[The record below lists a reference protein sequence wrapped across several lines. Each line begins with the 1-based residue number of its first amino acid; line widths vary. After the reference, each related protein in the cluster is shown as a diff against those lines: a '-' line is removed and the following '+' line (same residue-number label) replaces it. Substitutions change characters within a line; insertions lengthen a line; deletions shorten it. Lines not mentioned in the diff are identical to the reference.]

1 MFASKS
7 ERKVH
12 YSIRKF
18 SIGVA
23 SVVVAS
29 LFLGGVVHAEGVR
42 SKNNLTVTSSGQDI
56 SKKYADEVESHLQSI
71 LKDVNKNLKKVQHTQ
86 NVDFNKKLSRIKT
99 KYLYGLKEKS
109 EAELTLKTKE
119 TKEELTA
126 AFEQFKKDTLK
137 SGKKVAEAEK
147 KAKAQKEE
155 DRRNYPTNTYK
166 TIELEIAEAEVGVA
180 KAELE
185 LEFAQAQV
193 QIPQDTEKINAA
205 KSKVEAAKSNVK
217 KLEKIKSDI
226 EKTYLYKLDNSTKE
240 TPKSRVRRN
249 SPQVGDSRELKET
262 IDKAKETLSTYMV
275 TRLTK
280 LDPSVF
286 WFADLLMDAKKVVE
300 EHKTKLEDASDK
312 KSVEDLRKE
321 AEGKIESLIVTHQNR
336 EKENQPAP
344 QPGGQAGGSMVVPP
358 VTQTPPSTSQSPGQ
372 KATEAEKKKL
382 QDLIRQFQE
391 ALNKLDD
398 ETKTVPDGAKLTGEA
413 GKAYNETR
421 TYAKEV
427 VDKSKKLLSQ
437 TAVTMDELAMQ
448 LTKLNDAMSKL
459 KEAKAKLVPEVKPQP
474 ENPEPKPQPEGEKPS
489 VPDINQEKEKAKLAI
504 ATYMSKILD
513 DIKKHHLKK
522 EKHHQIVAL
531 IKDLDK
537 LKKQALSE
545 IDNVNTKVEIE
556 NTVHKVFADMDTVVT
571 KFQKGLIQNT
581 PQVPE
586 APKSPEVPK
595 VSDTPKAPDTPQVP
609 EAPKSPEVPKVPEA
623 PKAPDTPQVPEAPKS
638 PEVPKVP
645 DTPKAPDT
653 PQVPEAPKSPEV
665 PKVPDT
671 PKAPDTPQVPEAPK
685 APDTPQIPEAPAPET
700 PKTGWKQENGMWYFY
715 NTDGSMATGWLEYN
729 GSWYYLNANGAMA
742 TGWLEYNGS
751 WYYLNTN
758 GAMETGWLEY
768 NGSWYYLN
776 TNGAMETGW
785 LEYNGSWYYLN
796 ANGSMATGWL
806 KDGDTWYYLEASGAM
821 KESQWF
827 KVSDK
832 WYYVNGSGALA
843 VNTTVGGYRVNA
855 NGKWVN

>member
-300 EHKTKLEDASDK
+300 EYKTKLEDASDK

-685 APDTPQIPEAPAPET
+685 SPEVPKVPDTPKAPDTPQVPEAPKAPDTPQIPEAPAPET
-700 PKTGWKQENGMWYFY
+700 PAPAPEAPKTGWKQENGMWYFY

-742 TGWLEYNGS
+742 
-751 WYYLNTN
+751 
-758 GAMETGWLEY
+758 
-768 NGSWYYLN
+768 
-776 TNGAMETGW
+776 
-785 LEYNGSWYYLN
+785 
-796 ANGSMATGWL
+796 
-806 KDGDTWYYLEASGAM
+806 
-821 KESQWF
+821 
-827 KVSDK
+827 
-832 WYYVNGSGALA
+832 
-843 VNTTVGGYRVNA
+843 
-855 NGKWVN
+855 

>member
-147 KAKAQKEE
+147 KAKDQKEE
-155 DRRNYPTNTYK
+155 DHRNYPTNTYK

-240 TPKSRVRRN
+240 TPKPRVRRN

-300 EHKTKLEDASDK
+300 EYKTKLEDASDK

-595 VSDTPKAPDTPQVP
+595 VP
-609 EAPKSPEVPKVPEA
+609 EA
-623 PKAPDTPQVPEAPKS
+623 
-638 PEVPKVP
+638 
-645 DTPKAPDT
+645 PKAPDT

-796 ANGSMATGWL
+796 TNGAMETGWLEYNGSWYYLNANGSMATGWL

>member
-240 TPKSRVRRN
+240 TPKPRVRRN

-300 EHKTKLEDASDK
+300 EYKTKLEDASDK

-645 DTPKAPDT
+645 
-653 PQVPEAPKSPEV
+653 
-665 PKVPDT
+665 
-671 PKAPDTPQVPEAPK
+671 
-685 APDTPQIPEAPAPET
+685 
-700 PKTGWKQENGMWYFY
+700 
-715 NTDGSMATGWLEYN
+715 
-729 GSWYYLNANGAMA
+729 
-742 TGWLEYNGS
+742 
-751 WYYLNTN
+751 
-758 GAMETGWLEY
+758 
-768 NGSWYYLN
+768 
-776 TNGAMETGW
+776 
-785 LEYNGSWYYLN
+785 
-796 ANGSMATGWL
+796 
-806 KDGDTWYYLEASGAM
+806 
-821 KESQWF
+821 
-827 KVSDK
+827 
-832 WYYVNGSGALA
+832 
-843 VNTTVGGYRVNA
+843 
-855 NGKWVN
+855 

>member
-29 LFLGGVVHAEGVR
+29 LVMGSVVHATEKEGATQVPTSSNRANESQAEQGEQPKKLDSERDKARKEVEEYVKKIVGESYAKSTKKRHTITVALVNELNNIKNEYLNKIVESTLESQLQILMMESR
-42 SKNNLTVTSSGQDI
+42 SKVDEAVSKFEKDSSSSSSSD
-56 SKKYADEVESHLQSI
+56 SSTKPEASDTAKP
-71 LKDVNKNLKKVQHTQ
+71 NKPTEPGEKVAEAKKKV
-86 NVDFNKKLSRIKT
+86 
-99 KYLYGLKEKS
+99 E
-109 EAELTLKTKE
+109 
-119 TKEELTA
+119 
-126 AFEQFKKDTLK
+126 
-137 SGKKVAEAEK
+137 EAEK
-147 KAKAQKEE
+147 KAKDQKEE
-155 DRRNYPTNTYK
+155 DRRNYPTITYK

-185 LEFAQAQV
+185 LAQVQV

-205 KSKVEAAKSNVK
+205 KAKVEAAKSNVK

-240 TPKSRVRRN
+240 TPKPRVRRN

-300 EHKTKLEDASDK
+300 EYKTKLEDASDK

-571 KFQKGLIQNT
+571 KFKKGLTQ
-581 PQVPE
+581 
-586 APKSPEVPK
+586 
-595 VSDTPKAPDTPQVP
+595 DTPKEPDNKKPS
-609 EAPKSPEVPKVPEA
+609 APK
-623 PKAPDTPQVPEAPKS
+623 PD
-638 PEVPKVP
+638 
-645 DTPKAPDT
+645 
-653 PQVPEAPKSPEV
+653 
-665 PKVPDT
+665 
-671 PKAPDTPQVPEAPK
+671 
-685 APDTPQIPEAPAPET
+685 
-700 PKTGWKQENGMWYFY
+700 
-715 NTDGSMATGWLEYN
+715 
-729 GSWYYLNANGAMA
+729 
-742 TGWLEYNGS
+742 
-751 WYYLNTN
+751 
-758 GAMETGWLEY
+758 
-768 NGSWYYLN
+768 
-776 TNGAMETGW
+776 
-785 LEYNGSWYYLN
+785 
-796 ANGSMATGWL
+796 
-806 KDGDTWYYLEASGAM
+806 
-821 KESQWF
+821 
-827 KVSDK
+827 
-832 WYYVNGSGALA
+832 
-843 VNTTVGGYRVNA
+843 
-855 NGKWVN
+855 

>member
-29 LFLGGVVHAEGVR
+29 LFLGGVVHAEEVR
-42 SKNNLTVTSSGQDI
+42 SENNPTVTSSGQDI
-56 SKKYADEVESHLQSI
+56 SKKYADEVESHLNKI
-71 LKDVNKNLKKVQHTQ
+71 LSEIRTNLDRSKHTKTVNLI
-86 NVDFNKKLSRIKT
+86 NKLQGIKRA
-99 KYLYGLKEKS
+99 YLYNLDILKEKS
-109 EAELTLKTKE
+109 KAELPSKTKE

-240 TPKSRVRRN
+240 TPKPRVRRN

-300 EHKTKLEDASDK
+300 EYKTKLEDASDK

-556 NTVHKVFADMDTVVT
+556 NTVHKIFADVDAVVT
-571 KFQKGLIQNT
+571 KFKKGLTQ
-581 PQVPE
+581 
-586 APKSPEVPK
+586 
-595 VSDTPKAPDTPQVP
+595 DTPKEPD
-609 EAPKSPEVPKVPEA
+609 
-623 PKAPDTPQVPEAPKS
+623 
-638 PEVPKVP
+638 
-645 DTPKAPDT
+645 
-653 PQVPEAPKSPEV
+653 
-665 PKVPDT
+665 
-671 PKAPDTPQVPEAPK
+671 
-685 APDTPQIPEAPAPET
+685 
-700 PKTGWKQENGMWYFY
+700 
-715 NTDGSMATGWLEYN
+715 
-729 GSWYYLNANGAMA
+729 
-742 TGWLEYNGS
+742 
-751 WYYLNTN
+751 
-758 GAMETGWLEY
+758 
-768 NGSWYYLN
+768 
-776 TNGAMETGW
+776 
-785 LEYNGSWYYLN
+785 
-796 ANGSMATGWL
+796 
-806 KDGDTWYYLEASGAM
+806 
-821 KESQWF
+821 
-827 KVSDK
+827 
-832 WYYVNGSGALA
+832 
-843 VNTTVGGYRVNA
+843 
-855 NGKWVN
+855 

>member
-29 LFLGGVVHAEGVR
+29 LFLGGVVHAEEVR
-42 SKNNLTVTSSGQDI
+42 RGNNLTVTSSG
-56 SKKYADEVESHLQSI
+56 DEVESHYQSI
-71 LKDVNKNLKKVQHTQ
+71 LEKVRKSLEKDRHTQ
-86 NVDFNKKLSRIKT
+86 NVDLIKKLQDIKRT
-99 KYLYGLKEKS
+99 YLYNLKEKP
-109 EAELTLKTKE
+109 EAELTSKTK
-119 TKEELTA
+119 KELDA
-126 AFEQFKKDTLK
+126 AFEKFKKEPELT
-137 SGKKVAEAEK
+137 KKLAEAEK
-147 KAKAQKEE
+147 KAKDQKEE
-155 DRRNYPTNTYK
+155 DHRNYPTNTYK

-185 LEFAQAQV
+185 LAQAQV

-205 KSKVEAAKSNVK
+205 KAKVEAAKSNVK

-300 EHKTKLEDASDK
+300 EYKTKLEDASDK

-609 EAPKSPEVPKVPEA
+609 EAPK
-623 PKAPDTPQVPEAPKS
+623 
-638 PEVPKVP
+638 
-645 DTPKAPDT
+645 
-653 PQVPEAPKSPEV
+653 
-665 PKVPDT
+665 
-671 PKAPDTPQVPEAPK
+671 

-700 PKTGWKQENGMWYFY
+700 PAPAPEAPKTGWKQENGMWYFY

-751 WYYLNTN
+751 
-758 GAMETGWLEY
+758 
-768 NGSWYYLN
+768 
-776 TNGAMETGW
+776 
-785 LEYNGSWYYLN
+785 
-796 ANGSMATGWL
+796 
-806 KDGDTWYYLEASGAM
+806 
-821 KESQWF
+821 
-827 KVSDK
+827 
-832 WYYVNGSGALA
+832 
-843 VNTTVGGYRVNA
+843 
-855 NGKWVN
+855 

>member
-29 LFLGGVVHAEGVR
+29 LFLGGVVHAEEVR
-42 SKNNLTVTSSGQDI
+42 RGNNLTVTSSG
-56 SKKYADEVESHLQSI
+56 DEVESHYQSI
-71 LKDVNKNLKKVQHTQ
+71 LEKVRKSLEKDRHTQ
-86 NVDFNKKLSRIKT
+86 NVDLIKKLQDIKRT
-99 KYLYGLKEKS
+99 YLYNLKEKP
-109 EAELTLKTKE
+109 EAELTSKTK
-119 TKEELTA
+119 KELDA
-126 AFEQFKKDTLK
+126 AFEKFKKEPELT
-137 SGKKVAEAEK
+137 KKLAEAEK
-147 KAKAQKEE
+147 KAKDQKEE
-155 DRRNYPTNTYK
+155 DHRNYPTNTYK

-185 LEFAQAQV
+185 LAQAQV

-205 KSKVEAAKSNVK
+205 KAKVEAAKSNVK

-300 EHKTKLEDASDK
+300 EYKTKLEDASDK

-609 EAPKSPEVPKVPEA
+609 EAPKSPEVPKV
-623 PKAPDTPQVPEAPKS
+623 S
-638 PEVPKVP
+638 

-700 PKTGWKQENGMWYFY
+700 PAPAPEAPKTGWKQENGMWYFY

-796 ANGSMATGWL
+796 A
-806 KDGDTWYYLEASGAM
+806 
-821 KESQWF
+821 
-827 KVSDK
+827 
-832 WYYVNGSGALA
+832 
-843 VNTTVGGYRVNA
+843 
-855 NGKWVN
+855 

>member
-240 TPKSRVRRN
+240 TPKPRVRRN

-300 EHKTKLEDASDK
+300 EYKTKLEDASDK

-609 EAPKSPEVPKVPEA
+609 EAPKSPEVP
-623 PKAPDTPQVPEAPKS
+623 
-638 PEVPKVP
+638 
-645 DTPKAPDT
+645 
-653 PQVPEAPKSPEV
+653 
-665 PKVPDT
+665 
-671 PKAPDTPQVPEAPK
+671 
-685 APDTPQIPEAPAPET
+685 
-700 PKTGWKQENGMWYFY
+700 
-715 NTDGSMATGWLEYN
+715 
-729 GSWYYLNANGAMA
+729 
-742 TGWLEYNGS
+742 
-751 WYYLNTN
+751 
-758 GAMETGWLEY
+758 
-768 NGSWYYLN
+768 
-776 TNGAMETGW
+776 
-785 LEYNGSWYYLN
+785 
-796 ANGSMATGWL
+796 
-806 KDGDTWYYLEASGAM
+806 
-821 KESQWF
+821 
-827 KVSDK
+827 
-832 WYYVNGSGALA
+832 
-843 VNTTVGGYRVNA
+843 
-855 NGKWVN
+855 

>member
-300 EHKTKLEDASDK
+300 EYKTKLEDASDK

-623 PKAPDTPQVPEAPKS
+623 PKAPDTPQV
-638 PEVPKVP
+638 
-645 DTPKAPDT
+645 
-653 PQVPEAPKSPEV
+653 
-665 PKVPDT
+665 
-671 PKAPDTPQVPEAPK
+671 
-685 APDTPQIPEAPAPET
+685 
-700 PKTGWKQENGMWYFY
+700 
-715 NTDGSMATGWLEYN
+715 
-729 GSWYYLNANGAMA
+729 
-742 TGWLEYNGS
+742 
-751 WYYLNTN
+751 
-758 GAMETGWLEY
+758 
-768 NGSWYYLN
+768 
-776 TNGAMETGW
+776 
-785 LEYNGSWYYLN
+785 
-796 ANGSMATGWL
+796 
-806 KDGDTWYYLEASGAM
+806 
-821 KESQWF
+821 
-827 KVSDK
+827 
-832 WYYVNGSGALA
+832 
-843 VNTTVGGYRVNA
+843 
-855 NGKWVN
+855 

>member
-18 SIGVA
+18 SVGVA
-23 SVVVAS
+23 SVAVAS
-29 LFLGGVVHAEGVR
+29 LVMGSVVHATENERTTQVP
-42 SKNNLTVTSSGQDI
+42 TSSNRGKPERRKAAEQF
-56 SKKYADEVESHLQSI
+56 DEYI
-71 LKDVNKNLKKVQHTQ
+71 NKMIQLDKRKHTQ
-86 NVDFNKKLSRIKT
+86 NLAFNIKLSRIKT
-99 KYLYGLKEKS
+99 EYLNGLKEKS
-109 EAELTLKTKE
+109 EAELPSKISE
-119 TKEELTA
+119 AELPSKIKAELDA
-126 AFEQFKKDTLK
+126 AFKQFKKDTLPTEPE
-137 SGKKVAEAEK
+137 KKVAEAEKKVEEAEK

-166 TIELEIAEAEVGVA
+166 TLELEIAEAEVGVA

-185 LEFAQAQV
+185 LAQAQV

-205 KSKVEAAKSNVK
+205 KAKVEAAKSNVK

-226 EKTYLYKLDNSTKE
+226 EKTYLYKLDNSTKETPKPRVRRNSPEIKAKGRVKNYKEANIELSKYMTDLYKLDNSTKE

-300 EHKTKLEDASDK
+300 EYKTKLEDASDK

-571 KFQKGLIQNT
+571 KFKKGLTQ
-581 PQVPE
+581 
-586 APKSPEVPK
+586 
-595 VSDTPKAPDTPQVP
+595 DTPKEPDNKKPSAPKPDMQPSPQPEGKKPSVPAQPGTEDKKPSAPKPDMQPSPQPEGKKPSVPAQPGTEDKKPSAPKPDMQPSPQPEGKKPSVP
-609 EAPKSPEVPKVPEA
+609 EINQEKE
-623 PKAPDTPQVPEAPKS
+623 KAKLAVATEKKLPS
-638 PEVPKVP
+638 
-645 DTPKAPDT
+645 
-653 PQVPEAPKSPEV
+653 
-665 PKVPDT
+665 
-671 PKAPDTPQVPEAPK
+671 
-685 APDTPQIPEAPAPET
+685 
-700 PKTGWKQENGMWYFY
+700 TGVASNLV
-715 NTDGSMATGWLEYN
+715 LEII
-729 GSWYYLNANGAMA
+729 GLLGLIGTSFI
-742 TGWLEYNGS
+742 
-751 WYYLNTN
+751 
-758 GAMETGWLEY
+758 
-768 NGSWYYLN
+768 
-776 TNGAMETGW
+776 
-785 LEYNGSWYYLN
+785 
-796 ANGSMATGWL
+796 
-806 KDGDTWYYLEASGAM
+806 AM
-821 KESQWF
+821 KRR
-827 KVSDK
+827 K
-832 WYYVNGSGALA
+832 
-843 VNTTVGGYRVNA
+843 
-855 NGKWVN
+855 

>member
-29 LFLGGVVHAEGVR
+29 LFLGGVVHAEEVR
-42 SKNNLTVTSSGQDI
+42 RGNNLTVTSSG
-56 SKKYADEVESHLQSI
+56 DEVESHYQSI
-71 LKDVNKNLKKVQHTQ
+71 LEKVRKSLEKDRHTQ
-86 NVDFNKKLSRIKT
+86 NVDLIKKLQDIKRT
-99 KYLYGLKEKS
+99 YLYSLKEKP
-109 EAELTLKTKE
+109 EAELTSKTK
-119 TKEELTA
+119 KELTA

-226 EKTYLYKLDNSTKE
+226 EKTYLSKLDNSTKE
-240 TPKSRVRRN
+240 TPKPRVRRN

-300 EHKTKLEDASDK
+300 EYKTKLEDASDK

-758 GAMETGWLEY
+758 G
-768 NGSWYYLN
+768 
-776 TNGAMETGW
+776 
-785 LEYNGSWYYLN
+785 
-796 ANGSMATGWL
+796 
-806 KDGDTWYYLEASGAM
+806 
-821 KESQWF
+821 
-827 KVSDK
+827 
-832 WYYVNGSGALA
+832 
-843 VNTTVGGYRVNA
+843 
-855 NGKWVN
+855 

>member
-29 LFLGGVVHAEGVR
+29 LFLGGVVHAEEVR
-42 SKNNLTVTSSGQDI
+42 RGNNLTVTSSG
-56 SKKYADEVESHLQSI
+56 DEVESHYQSI
-71 LKDVNKNLKKVQHTQ
+71 LEKVRKSLEKDRHTQ
-86 NVDFNKKLSRIKT
+86 NVDLIKKLQDIKRT
-99 KYLYGLKEKS
+99 YLYNLKEKP
-109 EAELTLKTKE
+109 EAELTSKTK
-119 TKEELTA
+119 KELDA
-126 AFEQFKKDTLK
+126 AFEKFKKEPELTKKLAEAE
-137 SGKKVAEAEK
+137 KKVAEAEK
-147 KAKAQKEE
+147 KAKDQKEE
-155 DRRNYPTNTYK
+155 DHRNYPTNTYK

-185 LEFAQAQV
+185 LELAQAQV

-205 KSKVEAAKSNVK
+205 KAKVEAAKSNVK

-226 EKTYLYKLDNSTKE
+226 EKTYLYKLDNSTKK
-240 TPKSRVRRN
+240 TPKPRVRRN

-300 EHKTKLEDASDK
+300 EYKTKLEDASDK

-685 APDTPQIPEAPAPET
+685 SPEVPKVPDTPKAPDTPQVPEAPKAPDTPQIPEAPAPEA

-742 TGWLEYNGS
+742 
-751 WYYLNTN
+751 
-758 GAMETGWLEY
+758 
-768 NGSWYYLN
+768 
-776 TNGAMETGW
+776 
-785 LEYNGSWYYLN
+785 
-796 ANGSMATGWL
+796 
-806 KDGDTWYYLEASGAM
+806 
-821 KESQWF
+821 
-827 KVSDK
+827 
-832 WYYVNGSGALA
+832 
-843 VNTTVGGYRVNA
+843 
-855 NGKWVN
+855 

>member
-29 LFLGGVVHAEGVR
+29 LFLGGVVHAEEVR
-42 SKNNLTVTSSGQDI
+42 RGNNLTVTSSG
-56 SKKYADEVESHLQSI
+56 DEVESHYQSI
-71 LKDVNKNLKKVQHTQ
+71 LEKVRKSLEKDRHTQ
-86 NVDFNKKLSRIKT
+86 NVDLIKKLQDIKRT
-99 KYLYGLKEKS
+99 YLYSLKEKL
-109 EAELTLKTKE
+109 EAELTSKTK
-119 TKEELTA
+119 KELTA

-226 EKTYLYKLDNSTKE
+226 EKTYLSKLDNSTKETPKPRVRRNSPEIKAKGRVKNYEEANIELSKYMTDLSKLDNSTKE

-300 EHKTKLEDASDK
+300 EYKTKLEDASDK

-685 APDTPQIPEAPAPET
+685 SPEVPKVPDTPKAPDTPQVPEAPKAPDTPQIPEAPAPET

-742 TGWLEYNGS
+742 
-751 WYYLNTN
+751 
-758 GAMETGWLEY
+758 
-768 NGSWYYLN
+768 
-776 TNGAMETGW
+776 
-785 LEYNGSWYYLN
+785 
-796 ANGSMATGWL
+796 
-806 KDGDTWYYLEASGAM
+806 
-821 KESQWF
+821 
-827 KVSDK
+827 
-832 WYYVNGSGALA
+832 
-843 VNTTVGGYRVNA
+843 
-855 NGKWVN
+855 

>member
-18 SIGVA
+18 SVGVA
-23 SVVVAS
+23 SVAVAS
-29 LFLGGVVHAEGVR
+29 LVMGSVVHATENERTTQVP
-42 SKNNLTVTSSGQDI
+42 TSSNRGKPERRKAAEQF
-56 SKKYADEVESHLQSI
+56 DEYI
-71 LKDVNKNLKKVQHTQ
+71 NKMIQLDKRKHTQ
-86 NVDFNKKLSRIKT
+86 NLAFNIKLSRIKT
-99 KYLYGLKEKS
+99 EYLNGLKEKS
-109 EAELTLKTKE
+109 EAELPSKIKA
-119 TKEELTA
+119 ELDA

-226 EKTYLYKLDNSTKE
+226 EKTYLSKLDNSTKETPKPRVRRNSPEIKAKGRVKNYEEANIELSKYMTDLYKLDNSTKE

-300 EHKTKLEDASDK
+300 EYKTKLEDASDK

-609 EAPKSPEVPKVPEA
+609 EAPK
-623 PKAPDTPQVPEAPKS
+623 
-638 PEVPKVP
+638 
-645 DTPKAPDT
+645 
-653 PQVPEAPKSPEV
+653 
-665 PKVPDT
+665 
-671 PKAPDTPQVPEAPK
+671 

-742 TGWLEYNGS
+742 
-751 WYYLNTN
+751 
-758 GAMETGWLEY
+758 
-768 NGSWYYLN
+768 
-776 TNGAMETGW
+776 
-785 LEYNGSWYYLN
+785 
-796 ANGSMATGWL
+796 
-806 KDGDTWYYLEASGAM
+806 
-821 KESQWF
+821 
-827 KVSDK
+827 
-832 WYYVNGSGALA
+832 
-843 VNTTVGGYRVNA
+843 
-855 NGKWVN
+855 

>member
-29 LFLGGVVHAEGVR
+29 LFLGGVVHAEEVR
-42 SKNNLTVTSSGQDI
+42 RGNNLTVTSSG
-56 SKKYADEVESHLQSI
+56 DEVESHYQSI
-71 LKDVNKNLKKVQHTQ
+71 LEKVRKSLEKDRHTQ
-86 NVDFNKKLSRIKT
+86 NVDLIKKLQDIKRT
-99 KYLYGLKEKS
+99 YLYSLKEKP
-109 EAELTLKTKE
+109 EAELTSKTK
-119 TKEELTA
+119 KELTA

-226 EKTYLYKLDNSTKE
+226 EKTYLSKLDNSTKETPKPRVRRNSPEIKAKGRVKNYEEANIELSKYMTDLYKLDNSTKE

-300 EHKTKLEDASDK
+300 EYKTKLEDASDK

-344 QPGGQAGGSMVVPP
+344 QPGGQAGDSMVVPP

-586 APKSPEVPK
+586 APK
-595 VSDTPKAPDTPQVP
+595 
-609 EAPKSPEVPKVPEA
+609 
-623 PKAPDTPQVPEAPKS
+623 
-638 PEVPKVP
+638 
-645 DTPKAPDT
+645 
-653 PQVPEAPKSPEV
+653 
-665 PKVPDT
+665 
-671 PKAPDTPQVPEAPK
+671 

-729 GSWYYLNANGAMA
+729 GSWYYLNANGAME

>member
-300 EHKTKLEDASDK
+300 EYKTKLEDASDK

-685 APDTPQIPEAPAPET
+685 SPEVPKVPDTPKAPDTPQVPEAPKAPDTPQIPEAPAPET
-700 PKTGWKQENGMWYFY
+700 PAPAPEAPKTGWKQENGMWYFY

-729 GSWYYLNANGAMA
+729 GSWYYLN
-742 TGWLEYNGS
+742 
-751 WYYLNTN
+751 TN
-758 GAMETGWLEY
+758 GAM
-768 NGSWYYLN
+768 
-776 TNGAMETGW
+776 
-785 LEYNGSWYYLN
+785 
-796 ANGSMATGWL
+796 
-806 KDGDTWYYLEASGAM
+806 
-821 KESQWF
+821 
-827 KVSDK
+827 
-832 WYYVNGSGALA
+832 
-843 VNTTVGGYRVNA
+843 
-855 NGKWVN
+855 

>member
-29 LFLGGVVHAEGVR
+29 LFLGGVVHAEEVR
-42 SKNNLTVTSSGQDI
+42 RGNNLTVTSSG
-56 SKKYADEVESHLQSI
+56 DEVESHYQSI
-71 LKDVNKNLKKVQHTQ
+71 LEKVRKSLEKDRHTQ
-86 NVDFNKKLSRIKT
+86 NVDLIKKLQDIKRT
-99 KYLYGLKEKS
+99 YLYSLKEKP
-109 EAELTLKTKE
+109 EAELTSKTK
-119 TKEELTA
+119 KELTA

-226 EKTYLYKLDNSTKE
+226 EKTYLSKLDNSTKETPKPRVRRNSPEIKAKGRVKNYEEANIELSKYMTDLYKLDNSTKE

-300 EHKTKLEDASDK
+300 EYKTKLEDASDK

-586 APKSPEVPK
+586 APK
-595 VSDTPKAPDTPQVP
+595 
-609 EAPKSPEVPKVPEA
+609 
-623 PKAPDTPQVPEAPKS
+623 
-638 PEVPKVP
+638 
-645 DTPKAPDT
+645 
-653 PQVPEAPKSPEV
+653 
-665 PKVPDT
+665 
-671 PKAPDTPQVPEAPK
+671 

-729 GSWYYLNANGAMA
+729 GSWYYLNTNGAME

-785 LEYNGSWYYLN
+785 LEYNNGSWYYLN

>member
-240 TPKSRVRRN
+240 TPKPRVRRN

-300 EHKTKLEDASDK
+300 EYKTKLEDASDK

-645 DTPKAPDT
+645 EAPKAPDT

-700 PKTGWKQENGMWYFY
+700 PAPAPEAPKTGWKQENGMWYFY

-742 TGWLEYNGS
+742 
-751 WYYLNTN
+751 
-758 GAMETGWLEY
+758 
-768 NGSWYYLN
+768 
-776 TNGAMETGW
+776 
-785 LEYNGSWYYLN
+785 
-796 ANGSMATGWL
+796 
-806 KDGDTWYYLEASGAM
+806 
-821 KESQWF
+821 
-827 KVSDK
+827 
-832 WYYVNGSGALA
+832 
-843 VNTTVGGYRVNA
+843 
-855 NGKWVN
+855 

>member
-29 LFLGGVVHAEGVR
+29 LFLGGVVHAEEVR
-42 SKNNLTVTSSGQDI
+42 RGNNLTVTSSG
-56 SKKYADEVESHLQSI
+56 DEVESHYQSI
-71 LKDVNKNLKKVQHTQ
+71 LEKVRKSLEKDRHTQ
-86 NVDFNKKLSRIKT
+86 NVDLIKKLQDIKRT
-99 KYLYGLKEKS
+99 YLYNLKEKP
-109 EAELTLKTKE
+109 EAELTSKTK
-119 TKEELTA
+119 KELDA
-126 AFEQFKKDTLK
+126 AFEKFKKEPELTKKLAEAE
-137 SGKKVAEAEK
+137 KKVAEAEK
-147 KAKAQKEE
+147 KAKDQKEE
-155 DRRNYPTNTYK
+155 DHRNYPTNTYK

-185 LEFAQAQV
+185 LAQAQV

-205 KSKVEAAKSNVK
+205 KAKVEAAKSNVK

-300 EHKTKLEDASDK
+300 EYKTKLEDASDK

-609 EAPKSPEVPKVPEA
+609 EAP
-623 PKAPDTPQVPEAPKS
+623 
-638 PEVPKVP
+638 
-645 DTPKAPDT
+645 
-653 PQVPEAPKSPEV
+653 
-665 PKVPDT
+665 
-671 PKAPDTPQVPEAPK
+671 
-685 APDTPQIPEAPAPET
+685 
-700 PKTGWKQENGMWYFY
+700 
-715 NTDGSMATGWLEYN
+715 
-729 GSWYYLNANGAMA
+729 
-742 TGWLEYNGS
+742 
-751 WYYLNTN
+751 
-758 GAMETGWLEY
+758 
-768 NGSWYYLN
+768 
-776 TNGAMETGW
+776 
-785 LEYNGSWYYLN
+785 
-796 ANGSMATGWL
+796 
-806 KDGDTWYYLEASGAM
+806 
-821 KESQWF
+821 
-827 KVSDK
+827 
-832 WYYVNGSGALA
+832 
-843 VNTTVGGYRVNA
+843 
-855 NGKWVN
+855 

>member
-29 LFLGGVVHAEGVR
+29 LFLGGVVHAEEVR
-42 SKNNLTVTSSGQDI
+42 RGNNLTVTSSG
-56 SKKYADEVESHLQSI
+56 DEVESHYQSI
-71 LKDVNKNLKKVQHTQ
+71 LEKVRKSLEKDRHTQ
-86 NVDFNKKLSRIKT
+86 NVDLIKKLQDIKRT
-99 KYLYGLKEKS
+99 YLYNLKEKP
-109 EAELTLKTKE
+109 EAELTSKTK
-119 TKEELTA
+119 KELDA
-126 AFEQFKKDTLK
+126 AFEKFKKEPELT
-137 SGKKVAEAEK
+137 KKLAEAEK
-147 KAKAQKEE
+147 KAKDQKEE
-155 DRRNYPTNTYK
+155 DHRNYPTNTYK

-185 LEFAQAQV
+185 LVQAQV

-205 KSKVEAAKSNVK
+205 KAKVEAAKSNVK

-300 EHKTKLEDASDK
+300 EYKTKLEDASDK

-638 PEVPKVP
+638 PEVPKVS

-700 PKTGWKQENGMWYFY
+700 PAPAPEAPKTGWKQENGMWYFY

-742 TGWLEYNGS
+742 
-751 WYYLNTN
+751 
-758 GAMETGWLEY
+758 TGWLEY

>member
-29 LFLGGVVHAEGVR
+29 LFLGGVVHAEEVR
-42 SKNNLTVTSSGQDI
+42 RGNNLTVTSSG
-56 SKKYADEVESHLQSI
+56 DEVESHYQSI
-71 LKDVNKNLKKVQHTQ
+71 LEKVRKSLEKDRHTQ
-86 NVDFNKKLSRIKT
+86 NVDLIKKLQDIKRT
-99 KYLYGLKEKS
+99 YLYNLKEKP
-109 EAELTLKTKE
+109 EAELTSKTK
-119 TKEELTA
+119 KELDA
-126 AFEQFKKDTLK
+126 AFEKFKKEPELT
-137 SGKKVAEAEK
+137 KKLAEAEK
-147 KAKAQKEE
+147 KAKDQKEE
-155 DRRNYPTNTYK
+155 DHRNYPTNTYK

-185 LEFAQAQV
+185 LAQAQV

-205 KSKVEAAKSNVK
+205 KAKVEAAKSNVK

-286 WFADLLMDAKKVVE
+286 WFADLLSIHKKVVE
-300 EHKTKLEDASDK
+300 EYKTKLEDASDK

-595 VSDTPKAPDTPQVP
+595 VS
-609 EAPKSPEVPKVPEA
+609 EA
-623 PKAPDTPQVPEAPKS
+623 
-638 PEVPKVP
+638 
-645 DTPKAPDT
+645 
-653 PQVPEAPKSPEV
+653 
-665 PKVPDT
+665 

-700 PKTGWKQENGMWYFY
+700 PAPAPEAPKTGWKQENGMWYFY

-742 TGWLEYNGS
+742 
-751 WYYLNTN
+751 
-758 GAMETGWLEY
+758 TGWLEY

>member
-240 TPKSRVRRN
+240 TPKPRVRRN

-300 EHKTKLEDASDK
+300 EYKTKLEDASDK

-609 EAPKSPEVPKVPEA
+609 EAPKSPEVPKVP
-623 PKAPDTPQVPEAPKS
+623 
-638 PEVPKVP
+638 

-700 PKTGWKQENGMWYFY
+700 PAPAPEAPKTGWKQENGMWYFY
-715 NTDGSMATGWLEYN
+715 NTDGSMATGWLKD
-729 GSWYYLNANGAMA
+729 GDTWYYLNANGAMA

>member
-240 TPKSRVRRN
+240 TPKPRVRRN

-300 EHKTKLEDASDK
+300 EYKTKLEDASDK

-742 TGWLEYNGS
+742 
-751 WYYLNTN
+751 
-758 GAMETGWLEY
+758 
-768 NGSWYYLN
+768 
-776 TNGAMETGW
+776 
-785 LEYNGSWYYLN
+785 
-796 ANGSMATGWL
+796 
-806 KDGDTWYYLEASGAM
+806 
-821 KESQWF
+821 
-827 KVSDK
+827 
-832 WYYVNGSGALA
+832 
-843 VNTTVGGYRVNA
+843 
-855 NGKWVN
+855 

>member
-18 SIGVA
+18 SVGVA
-23 SVVVAS
+23 SVAVAS
-29 LFLGGVVHAEGVR
+29 LVMGSVVHATENERTTQVP
-42 SKNNLTVTSSGQDI
+42 TSSNRGKPERRKAAEQF
-56 SKKYADEVESHLQSI
+56 DEYI
-71 LKDVNKNLKKVQHTQ
+71 NKMIQLDKRKHTQ
-86 NVDFNKKLSRIKT
+86 NLAFNIKLSRIKT
-99 KYLYGLKEKS
+99 EYLNGLKEKS
-109 EAELTLKTKE
+109 EAELPSKIKA
-119 TKEELTA
+119 ELDA
-126 AFEQFKKDTLK
+126 AFKQFKKDTLPTEPE
-137 SGKKVAEAEK
+137 KKVAEAEKKVEEAEK

-166 TIELEIAEAEVGVA
+166 TLELEIAEAEVGVA

-185 LEFAQAQV
+185 LAQAQV

-205 KSKVEAAKSNVK
+205 KAKVEAAKSNVK

-300 EHKTKLEDASDK
+300 EYKTKLEDASDK

-571 KFQKGLIQNT
+571 KFKKGLTQ
-581 PQVPE
+581 
-586 APKSPEVPK
+586 
-595 VSDTPKAPDTPQVP
+595 DTPKEPDNKKPSAPKPDMQPSPQPEGKKPSVPAQPGTEDKKPSAPKPDMQPSPQPEGKKPSVPAQPGTEDKKPSAPKPDMQPSPQPEGKKPSVPAQPGTEDKKPSAPKPDMQPSPQPEGKKPSVP
-609 EAPKSPEVPKVPEA
+609 EINQEKE
-623 PKAPDTPQVPEAPKS
+623 KAKLAVATEKKLPS
-638 PEVPKVP
+638 
-645 DTPKAPDT
+645 
-653 PQVPEAPKSPEV
+653 
-665 PKVPDT
+665 
-671 PKAPDTPQVPEAPK
+671 
-685 APDTPQIPEAPAPET
+685 
-700 PKTGWKQENGMWYFY
+700 TGVASNLV
-715 NTDGSMATGWLEYN
+715 LEII
-729 GSWYYLNANGAMA
+729 GLLGLIGTSFI
-742 TGWLEYNGS
+742 
-751 WYYLNTN
+751 
-758 GAMETGWLEY
+758 
-768 NGSWYYLN
+768 
-776 TNGAMETGW
+776 
-785 LEYNGSWYYLN
+785 
-796 ANGSMATGWL
+796 
-806 KDGDTWYYLEASGAM
+806 AM
-821 KESQWF
+821 KRR
-827 KVSDK
+827 K
-832 WYYVNGSGALA
+832 
-843 VNTTVGGYRVNA
+843 
-855 NGKWVN
+855 

>member
-29 LFLGGVVHAEGVR
+29 LFLGGVVHAEEVR
-42 SKNNLTVTSSGQDI
+42 RGNNLTVTSSG
-56 SKKYADEVESHLQSI
+56 DEVESHYQSI
-71 LKDVNKNLKKVQHTQ
+71 LEKVRKSLEKDRHTQ
-86 NVDFNKKLSRIKT
+86 NVDLIKKLQDIKRT
-99 KYLYGLKEKS
+99 YLYNLKEKP
-109 EAELTLKTKE
+109 EAELTSKTK
-119 TKEELTA
+119 KELDA
-126 AFEQFKKDTLK
+126 AFEKFKKEPELTKKLAEAE
-137 SGKKVAEAEK
+137 KKVAEAEK
-147 KAKAQKEE
+147 KAKDQKEE
-155 DRRNYPTNTYK
+155 DHRNYPTNTYK

-185 LEFAQAQV
+185 LAQAQV

-205 KSKVEAAKSNVK
+205 KAKVEAAKSNVK

-300 EHKTKLEDASDK
+300 EYKTKLEDASDK

-427 VDKSKKLLSQ
+427 VDKSKKLLLQ

-571 KFQKGLIQNT
+571 KFKKGLTQ
-581 PQVPE
+581 
-586 APKSPEVPK
+586 
-595 VSDTPKAPDTPQVP
+595 DTPKEPDNKKPSAPKPDMQPSPQPEGKKPSVPAQPGTEDKKPSAPKPDMQPSPQPEGKKPSVPAQPGTEDKKPSAPKPDMQPSPQPEGKKPSVP
-609 EAPKSPEVPKVPEA
+609 EINQEKE
-623 PKAPDTPQVPEAPKS
+623 KAKLAVATEKKLPS
-638 PEVPKVP
+638 
-645 DTPKAPDT
+645 
-653 PQVPEAPKSPEV
+653 
-665 PKVPDT
+665 
-671 PKAPDTPQVPEAPK
+671 
-685 APDTPQIPEAPAPET
+685 
-700 PKTGWKQENGMWYFY
+700 TGVASNLV
-715 NTDGSMATGWLEYN
+715 LEII
-729 GSWYYLNANGAMA
+729 GLLGLIGTSFI
-742 TGWLEYNGS
+742 
-751 WYYLNTN
+751 
-758 GAMETGWLEY
+758 
-768 NGSWYYLN
+768 
-776 TNGAMETGW
+776 
-785 LEYNGSWYYLN
+785 
-796 ANGSMATGWL
+796 
-806 KDGDTWYYLEASGAM
+806 AM
-821 KESQWF
+821 KRR
-827 KVSDK
+827 K
-832 WYYVNGSGALA
+832 
-843 VNTTVGGYRVNA
+843 
-855 NGKWVN
+855 

>member
-29 LFLGGVVHAEGVR
+29 LFLGGVVHAEEVR
-42 SKNNLTVTSSGQDI
+42 RGNNLTVTSSG
-56 SKKYADEVESHLQSI
+56 DEVESHYQSI
-71 LKDVNKNLKKVQHTQ
+71 LEKVRKSLEKDRHTQ
-86 NVDFNKKLSRIKT
+86 NVDLIKKLQDIKRT
-99 KYLYGLKEKS
+99 YLYNLKEKP
-109 EAELTLKTKE
+109 EAELTSKTK
-119 TKEELTA
+119 KELDA
-126 AFEQFKKDTLK
+126 AFEKFKKEPELT
-137 SGKKVAEAEK
+137 KKLAEAEK
-147 KAKAQKEE
+147 KAKDQKEE
-155 DRRNYPTNTYK
+155 DHRNYPTNTYK

-185 LEFAQAQV
+185 LVQAQV

-205 KSKVEAAKSNVK
+205 KAKVEAAKSNVK

-300 EHKTKLEDASDK
+300 EYKTKLEDASDK

-448 LTKLNDAMSKL
+448 LTKLNDTMSKL

-581 PQVPE
+581 PQVP
-586 APKSPEVPK
+586 
-595 VSDTPKAPDTPQVP
+595 
-609 EAPKSPEVPKVPEA
+609 
-623 PKAPDTPQVPEAPKS
+623 
-638 PEVPKVP
+638 
-645 DTPKAPDT
+645 
-653 PQVPEAPKSPEV
+653 
-665 PKVPDT
+665 
-671 PKAPDTPQVPEAPK
+671 
-685 APDTPQIPEAPAPET
+685 
-700 PKTGWKQENGMWYFY
+700 
-715 NTDGSMATGWLEYN
+715 
-729 GSWYYLNANGAMA
+729 
-742 TGWLEYNGS
+742 
-751 WYYLNTN
+751 
-758 GAMETGWLEY
+758 
-768 NGSWYYLN
+768 
-776 TNGAMETGW
+776 
-785 LEYNGSWYYLN
+785 
-796 ANGSMATGWL
+796 
-806 KDGDTWYYLEASGAM
+806 
-821 KESQWF
+821 
-827 KVSDK
+827 
-832 WYYVNGSGALA
+832 
-843 VNTTVGGYRVNA
+843 
-855 NGKWVN
+855 

>member
-300 EHKTKLEDASDK
+300 EYKTKLEDASDK

-685 APDTPQIPEAPAPET
+685 SPEVPKVPDTPKAPDTPQVPEAPKAPDTPQIPEAPKAPDTPQIPEAPAPET
-700 PKTGWKQENGMWYFY
+700 PAPAPEAPKTGWKQENGMWYFY

-751 WYYLNTN
+751 WY
-758 GAMETGWLEY
+758 
-768 NGSWYYLN
+768 
-776 TNGAMETGW
+776 
-785 LEYNGSWYYLN
+785 
-796 ANGSMATGWL
+796 
-806 KDGDTWYYLEASGAM
+806 
-821 KESQWF
+821 
-827 KVSDK
+827 
-832 WYYVNGSGALA
+832 
-843 VNTTVGGYRVNA
+843 
-855 NGKWVN
+855 

>member
-300 EHKTKLEDASDK
+300 EYKTKLEDASDK

-586 APKSPEVPK
+586 APK
-595 VSDTPKAPDTPQVP
+595 
-609 EAPKSPEVPKVPEA
+609 
-623 PKAPDTPQVPEAPKS
+623 
-638 PEVPKVP
+638 
-645 DTPKAPDT
+645 
-653 PQVPEAPKSPEV
+653 
-665 PKVPDT
+665 
-671 PKAPDTPQVPEAPK
+671 

-700 PKTGWKQENGMWYFY
+700 PAPAPEAPKTGWKQENGMWYFY

-729 GSWYYLNANGAMA
+729 GSWYYLN
-742 TGWLEYNGS
+742 
-751 WYYLNTN
+751 
-758 GAMETGWLEY
+758 
-768 NGSWYYLN
+768 
-776 TNGAMETGW
+776 
-785 LEYNGSWYYLN
+785 
-796 ANGSMATGWL
+796 
-806 KDGDTWYYLEASGAM
+806 
-821 KESQWF
+821 
-827 KVSDK
+827 
-832 WYYVNGSGALA
+832 
-843 VNTTVGGYRVNA
+843 
-855 NGKWVN
+855 

>member
-300 EHKTKLEDASDK
+300 EYKTKLEDASDK

-700 PKTGWKQENGMWYFY
+700 PAPAPEAPKTGWKQENGMWYFY

-742 TGWLEYNGS
+742 TGWLE
-751 WYYLNTN
+751 
-758 GAMETGWLEY
+758 
-768 NGSWYYLN
+768 
-776 TNGAMETGW
+776 
-785 LEYNGSWYYLN
+785 
-796 ANGSMATGWL
+796 
-806 KDGDTWYYLEASGAM
+806 
-821 KESQWF
+821 
-827 KVSDK
+827 
-832 WYYVNGSGALA
+832 
-843 VNTTVGGYRVNA
+843 
-855 NGKWVN
+855 

>member
-29 LFLGGVVHAEGVR
+29 LVMGSVVHATEKEGATQVPTSSNRANESQAEQGEQPKKLDSERDKARKEVEEYVKKIVGESYAKSTKKRHTITVALVNELNNIKNEYLNKIVESTSESQLQILMMESR
-42 SKNNLTVTSSGQDI
+42 SKVDEAVSKFEKDSSSSSSSD
-56 SKKYADEVESHLQSI
+56 SSTKPEASDTAKP
-71 LKDVNKNLKKVQHTQ
+71 NKPTEPGEKVAEAKKKV
-86 NVDFNKKLSRIKT
+86 
-99 KYLYGLKEKS
+99 E
-109 EAELTLKTKE
+109 
-119 TKEELTA
+119 
-126 AFEQFKKDTLK
+126 
-137 SGKKVAEAEK
+137 EAEK
-147 KAKAQKEE
+147 KAKDQKEE
-155 DRRNYPTNTYK
+155 DRRNYPTITYK

-185 LEFAQAQV
+185 LAQVQV

-205 KSKVEAAKSNVK
+205 KAKVEAAKSNVK

-300 EHKTKLEDASDK
+300 EYKTKLEDASDK

-571 KFQKGLIQNT
+571 KFKKGLTQ
-581 PQVPE
+581 
-586 APKSPEVPK
+586 
-595 VSDTPKAPDTPQVP
+595 DTPKEPDNKKPS
-609 EAPKSPEVPKVPEA
+609 APKPDMQPSPQPEGKKPSVPA
-623 PKAPDTPQVPEAPKS
+623 
-638 PEVPKVP
+638 
-645 DTPKAPDT
+645 
-653 PQVPEAPKSPEV
+653 
-665 PKVPDT
+665 
-671 PKAPDTPQVPEAPK
+671 
-685 APDTPQIPEAPAPET
+685 
-700 PKTGWKQENGMWYFY
+700 
-715 NTDGSMATGWLEYN
+715 
-729 GSWYYLNANGAMA
+729 
-742 TGWLEYNGS
+742 
-751 WYYLNTN
+751 
-758 GAMETGWLEY
+758 
-768 NGSWYYLN
+768 
-776 TNGAMETGW
+776 
-785 LEYNGSWYYLN
+785 
-796 ANGSMATGWL
+796 
-806 KDGDTWYYLEASGAM
+806 
-821 KESQWF
+821 
-827 KVSDK
+827 
-832 WYYVNGSGALA
+832 
-843 VNTTVGGYRVNA
+843 
-855 NGKWVN
+855 

>member
-29 LFLGGVVHAEGVR
+29 LFLGGVVHAEEVR
-42 SKNNLTVTSSGQDI
+42 RGNNLTVTSSG
-56 SKKYADEVESHLQSI
+56 DEVESHYQSI
-71 LKDVNKNLKKVQHTQ
+71 LEKVRKSLEKDRHTQ
-86 NVDFNKKLSRIKT
+86 NVDLIKKLQDIKRT
-99 KYLYGLKEKS
+99 YLYNLKEKP
-109 EAELTLKTKE
+109 EAELTSKTK
-119 TKEELTA
+119 KELDA
-126 AFEQFKKDTLK
+126 AFEKFKKEPELT
-137 SGKKVAEAEK
+137 KKLAEAEK
-147 KAKAQKEE
+147 KAKDQKEE
-155 DRRNYPTNTYK
+155 DHRNYPTNTYK

-185 LEFAQAQV
+185 LAQAQV

-205 KSKVEAAKSNVK
+205 KAKVEAAKSNVK

-300 EHKTKLEDASDK
+300 EYKTKLEDASDK

-609 EAPKSPEVPKVPEA
+609 
-623 PKAPDTPQVPEAPKS
+623 
-638 PEVPKVP
+638 
-645 DTPKAPDT
+645 
-653 PQVPEAPKSPEV
+653 
-665 PKVPDT
+665 DT

-700 PKTGWKQENGMWYFY
+700 PAPAPEAPKTGWKQENGMWYFY

-758 GAMETGWLEY
+758 GAMET
-768 NGSWYYLN
+768 
-776 TNGAMETGW
+776 
-785 LEYNGSWYYLN
+785 
-796 ANGSMATGWL
+796 
-806 KDGDTWYYLEASGAM
+806 
-821 KESQWF
+821 
-827 KVSDK
+827 
-832 WYYVNGSGALA
+832 
-843 VNTTVGGYRVNA
+843 
-855 NGKWVN
+855 